1 MSPQDGVLEKTEL
14 LFFYMFLDLQIW
26 DLDLQESEFFKTPVC
41 KTLVSPGA
49 PVPTKTAEHNT
60 RAAVSQH

>member
-26 DLDLQESEFFKTPVC
+26 DLDLQESAFFKTPVC
-41 KTLVSPGA
+41 KTLVSPA
-49 PVPTKTAEHNT
+49 LKLYN
-60 RAAVSQH
+60 

>member
-26 DLDLQESEFFKTPVC
+26 DLDLQESAFFKTPVC
-41 KTLVSPGA
+41 KTLVSL
-49 PVPTKTAEHNT
+49 VLKYPTGCG
-60 RAAVSQH
+60 VDY